1 MKPLSQRL
9 SLGGS
14 GRESRP
20 TSGALDVATPFFQA
34 ARSGDLKPGVERM
47 RRRAWAEL
55 RKRFPRHAR
64 GRWPGRAALFL
75 VVAAAVPALVAVS
88 PLSAA
93 EKSVRINLGTLAP
106 RGSTYHQ
113 SLQAMAE
120 KWKQAP
126 GGGVRLVIYPDG
138 TQGGETDMVRLMRV
152 GSLQAG
158 LLTAVGLGEI
168 EQGVAGLQSMP
179 MMFRD
184 FDEFEFV
191 NDKLRPMVE
200 KRLADKGF
208 VVLFWVDAGWVR
220 YFSKTPMVTPEEM
233 KRRKVFVWAGNV
245 AQVDIMKK
253 HGYNPVPLETG
264 EILPGLRTGLVNCV
278 PAPPVFALA
287 AQIDTSAPHML
298 GLRWAPLV
306 GACVVKKDS
315 WDKIPAEARE
325 PMLKAAGDAGRE
337 IRANSR
343 KESDESVAAM
353 KKRGL
358 TVDELTPEQEARW
371 RAEVEEIY
379 PDIRGRIVPAE
390 IFDEVQRLL
399 KDYRARGTTK

>member
-1 MKPLSQRL
+1 MQHLKRRSFLIAL
-9 SLGGS
+9 LALAGG
-14 GRESRP
+14 
-20 TSGALDVATPFFQA
+20 TV
-34 ARSGDLKPGVERM
+34 
-47 RRRAWAEL
+47 
-55 RKRFPRHAR
+55 HH
-64 GRWPGRAALFL
+64 
-75 VVAAAVPALVAVS
+75 PAIR
-88 PLSAA
+88 AA
-93 EKSVRINLGTLAP
+93 EKAIRINLGTLSP

-113 SLQAMAE
+113 SLQALAE

-126 GGGVRLVIYPDG
+126 GGGARLVIYPDG

-152 GSLQAG
+152 GSLHAG
-158 LLTAVGLGEI
+158 LLTAVGLAEI
-168 EQGVAGLQSMP
+168 ERGVTGLQTLP

-184 FDEFEFV
+184 FDEFEYV
-191 NDKLRPMVE
+191 NDKLRPMLE
-200 KRLADKGF
+200 ARLAEKGF

-220 YFSKTPMVTPEEM
+220 YFSKTPMLTPDDM
-233 KRRKVFVWAGNV
+233 KKMKVFVWAGNV

-264 EILPGLRTGLVNCV
+264 EIVPGLRTGLINPV

-358 TVDELTPEQEARW
+358 TVDEL
-371 RAEVEEIY
+371 
-379 PDIRGRIVPAE
+379 
-390 IFDEVQRLL
+390 
-399 KDYRARGTTK
+399 